1 MLAISSGTNHA
12 CAIAS
17 DNNAYCWGA
26 GASGQLGNGLSAD
39 SSVPVAVSTT
49 GVLSGKTILAI
60 AAGDNYTCAIASD
73 NQAYCWG
80 GNGAGQLGNNS
91 TTPSNTPVV
100 VNTSGVLSG
109 KTVLSLSASVFGSH
123 VCALASDNKTYCWG
137 ANSSGQLGNNS
148 TTQSAV
154 PVAVDM
160 TGVLA
165 GKTITL
171 VTTGTGHS
179 CAIASD
185 GLAYCW
191 GSNWGGQLGIGTSGG
206 NSPIPV
212 VVSSSGILS
221 GKTITQ
227 IAGGKNNTCAI
238 ASDNQ
243 AYCWGYGGTGGN
255 GNNGGSSNVPVAV
268 YTAGYFAGKTVL
280 SISRGGFDNAC
291 AIASDYKA
299 YCWGNNGTYG
309 MLGDNTTTD
318 RNVPTPVRMTGVNL
332 QSEDYRLYNDST
344 TPTPG
349 TPLAGVNYGAQLA
362 SSGDAFRLRTGLRSM
377 PGIKQLSSGAYHT
390 CVIASDN
397 QAYCWG
403 NNSTG
408 QLGNNSTTQNS
419 VPVAV
424 DTTGVLSGKTV
435 RALSVGESYSSIS
448 VCAIASDT
456 QAYCWGSNGYGQ
468 LGNNSTTD
476 SHVPVAV
483 STVGAFSGKTVLEVS
498 MGSSFGCAIA
508 SDNYAYCWG
517 SNYRGQLGN
526 NSTVDSSVPV
536 PVDTSGVLS
545 GKTITSIA
553 VGQYHTCAIAS
564 DNRAYCW
571 GRGGD
576 GELGNNTTTDALVPV
591 AVAMSGALSGKTIT
605 SVSVGSIH
613 TCAIASDNKVY
624 CWGYDGY
631 GQFGN
636 GTNSNSLVPVAAMNT
651 GPLAS
656 STISSLSAGG
666 IHTCV
671 IASDN
676 YEYCSGFNSE
686 GALGNGTTITTNV
699 PTAVDRQGVLAGK
712 TILSMSTNW
721 INSCAVA
728 SDNNAYCWGQ
738 NSEGQIGNLA
748 VPTYFSTRPT
758 RTATSYMSG
767 PRLFAGDNTFKLQFA
782 KRTTTTCSVQST
794 GFADVTESSAI
805 AYNTNASV
813 THTAAISTAA
823 NDPVPANDASPQTY
837 QSASGTFTNI
847 TDIEP
852 GKTGLWD
859 FSLKTNGAER
869 NTSYCLRL
877 TYGDG
882 TPIELSQ
889 AYPEVMVPAAS
900 LAVGFVDGVGAPI
913 SKPTFAMNATSEK
926 TSLQSVTGTF
936 ADSARKLRVFNDLV
950 TNGWSVSLAATTGN
964 TAVWKRS
971 DNLAQYAFNANAT
984 SGQLSINP
992 GTGSIASACGTTG
1005 TSLGASANFV
1015 QGSQDS
1021 VTLFTASSAAPL
1033 GCAYDFTGAALTQTI
1048 PAQQAAGAY
1057 TLDMTATVVA
1067 L

>member
-1 MLAISSGTNHA
+1 MVHATDQFSSSRAFRIRKRSLLTRLKLQRVFPAMSALLFVLGMASLWYIQAAQAGVTQWTSLSSTKQISAGGAHT
-12 CAIAS
+12 CAIEY
-17 DNNAYCWGA
+17 DEKAYCWG
-26 GASGQLGNGLSAD
+26 S
-39 SSVPVAVSTT
+39 
-49 GVLSGKTILAI
+49 
-60 AAGDNYTCAIASD
+60 
-73 NQAYCWG
+73 
-80 GNGAGQLGNNS
+80 NS
-91 TTPSNTPVV
+91 N
-100 VNTSGVLSG
+100 
-109 KTVLSLSASVFGSH
+109 
-123 VCALASDNKTYCWG
+123 
-137 ANSSGQLGNNS
+137 GQLGNNS
-148 TTQSAV
+148 TTQSLAPVLVSNTGLLGGKTVLSITAGHNHTCSIASDGAGYCWGWNGNGQLGNNSTSQSLV
-154 PVAVDM
+154 PVAVNTAGVLSGKTLWSISARGYHTCTLASDSQSYCWGYNADGELGNNTKNQSLVPM
-160 TGVLA
+160 AVETSGVLFGKSVTAVSTGFYFTCAIASGLPYCWGTNWGNLGNSTSYNSQVPVAVTTSGVLA
-165 GKTITL
+165 GKTVLSMSSGDFHTC
-171 VTTGTGHS
+171 V
-179 CAIASD
+179 IASD
-185 GLAYCW
+185 NQVYCW
-191 GSNWGGQLGIGTSGG
+191 GSSNSNGQRGDGSAINSYYLYPTAVSTSG
-206 NSPIPV
+206 V
-212 VVSSSGILS
+212 LS
-221 GKTITQ
+221 GKTILAVT
-227 IAGGKNNTCAI
+227 
-238 ASDNQ
+238 S
-243 AYCWGYGGTGGN
+243 GTDH
-255 GNNGGSSNVPVAV
+255 S
-268 YTAGYFAGKTVL
+268 
-280 SISRGGFDNAC
+280 
-291 AIASDYKA
+291 
-299 YCWGNNGTYG
+299 
-309 MLGDNTTTD
+309 
-318 RNVPTPVRMTGVNL
+318 
-332 QSEDYRLYNDST
+332 
-344 TPTPG
+344 
-349 TPLAGVNYGAQLA
+349 
-362 SSGDAFRLRTGLRSM
+362 
-377 PGIKQLSSGAYHT
+377 

-403 NNSTG
+403 KNDKG
-408 QLGNNSTTQNS
+408 QLGNNLNTDSN

-424 DTTGVLSGKTV
+424 DT
-435 RALSVGESYSSIS
+435 
-448 VCAIASDT
+448 
-456 QAYCWGSNGYGQ
+456 
-468 LGNNSTTD
+468 
-476 SHVPVAV
+476 
-483 STVGAFSGKTVLEVS
+483 
-498 MGSSFGCAIA
+498 
-508 SDNYAYCWG
+508 
-517 SNYRGQLGN
+517 
-526 NSTVDSSVPV
+526 
-536 PVDTSGVLS
+536 SGVLA
-545 GKTITSIA
+545 GKTLVSIDA
-553 VGQYHTCAIAS
+553 GGSTTCATAT
-564 DNRAYCW
+564 DGAMYCW

-576 GELGNNTTTDALVPV
+576 GELGNNTTTDSLVPV
-591 AVAMSGALSGKTIT
+591 AVTMSGTLSGKTIT
-605 SVSVGSIH
+605 SISVGSIH
-613 TCAIASDNKVY
+613 TCAIVSDNKVY
-624 CWGYDGY
+624 CWGYNGY

-636 GTNSNSLVPVAAMNT
+636 GTNSSSLVPVAAMNT

-656 STISSLSAGG
+656 SAISSLSAGG

-728 SDNNAYCWGQ
+728 SDNNAYCWGE
-738 NSEGQIGNLA
+738 NGEGQIGNLA

-823 NDPVPANDASPQTY
+823 NDPVPANDALPQTY